1 MNRRRAA
8 AVAQARDT
16 AVAKMRD
23 TAVVQALSTP
33 AVSGHS
39 PLSLYRAKLAAG
51 ELRSD
56 PVQAL
61 AAEKLE
67 TLHRA
72 LKDYRPQAGPGFWR
86 VHLGFARNF
95 GLSSAGAPPMGLY
108 LVGNVGTGKS
118 MLMDLFFST
127 APVEKKRRVHF
138 HAFMLEVH
146 ARLHQWRATEAK
158 GAANADPIPPLAERI
173 ADEAWLLCF
182 DEFQVANI
190 ADAVILGRLFGALFE
205 RGVVV
210 VATSNTPPDDLYKGG
225 LQREL
230 FLPAIEILK
239 HKMDVL
245 QVDTGTDYRLGK
257 DDGVQVYH
265 VPLSAAATSALKA
278 AFRRLAGDEAPG
290 STEIHILGRTLA
302 VPCAAGGVAM
312 MSFAELC
319 ERPLG
324 PADYVALA
332 SHFRTLIVDGIPKLA
347 PDQRDVTRRFVI
359 LIDELY
365 EHRVNL
371 VCAAAAAPDELC
383 TEGDHAKEFR
393 RTASRLHEM
402 QSEEYLASAHLT

>member
-1 MNRRRAA
+1 
-8 AVAQARDT
+8 
-16 AVAKMRD
+16 MRD
-23 TAVVQALSTP
+23 TAVVQALSDP
-33 AVSGHS
+33 ALSGQS
-39 PLSLYRAKLAAG
+39 PLSLYRAKLGTG
-51 ELRSD
+51 ELHPD
-56 PVQAL
+56 PAQAL

-86 VHLGFARNF
+86 LHLGFARNF
-95 GLSSAGAPPMGLY
+95 GLSGAGAPPMGLY

-118 MLMDLFFST
+118 MLMDLFFAT

-146 ARLHQWRATEAK
+146 ERLHRWRHTEAK
-158 GAANADPIPPLAERI
+158 SAANADPIPPLADRI
-173 ADEAWLLCF
+173 ASEAWLLCF
-182 DEFQVANI
+182 DEFQVTNI
-190 ADAVILGRLFGALFE
+190 ADAVILGRLFSALFD
-205 RGVVV
+205 RGVVL

-239 HKMDVL
+239 RRMDVL
-245 QVDTGTDYRLGK
+245 QIDGGTDYRLGK
-257 DDGVQVYH
+257 AGVPVYH
-265 VPLSAAATSALKA
+265 TPLSAAASAALKD
-278 AFRRLAGDEAPG
+278 AFRHFADEGETPG
-290 STEIHILGRTLA
+290 PAELHILGRTLH
-302 VPCAAGGVAM
+302 VSCAAGRVAM

-319 ERPLG
+319 EQPLG

-332 SHFRTLIVDGIPKLA
+332 SHFHTLIVDGIPKLH
-347 PDQRDVTRRFVI
+347 PEQRDVTRRFVT

-371 VCAAAAAPDELC
+371 ICAAAAPPDELC
-383 TEGDHAKEFR
+383 TQGDHAKEFR

-402 QSEEYLASAHLT
+402 QSEDYLASPHLT

>member
-1 MNRRRAA
+1 
-8 AVAQARDT
+8 
-16 AVAKMRD
+16 MRD
-23 TAVVQALSTP
+23 TAVVQALPDP
-33 AVSGHS
+33 AVSGQS
-39 PLSLYRAKLAAG
+39 PLSLYRAKLRTG
-51 ELRSD
+51 ELRPD
-56 PVQAL
+56 PAQAL

-72 LKDYRPQAGPGFWR
+72 LKDYRPQSGPGFWR

-118 MLMDLFFST
+118 MLMDLFFAT
-127 APVEKKRRVHF
+127 APVPKKRRVHF

-146 ARLHQWRATEAK
+146 ERLHRWRNGEGK

-173 ADEAWLLCF
+173 AGEAWLLCF
-182 DEFQVANI
+182 DEFQVTNI
-190 ADAVILGRLFGALFE
+190 ADAVILGRLFGALFD

-210 VATSNTPPDDLYKGG
+210 VATSNTTPDDLYKGG

-239 HKMDVL
+239 RKMDVL
-245 QVDTGTDYRLGK
+245 QIDSGTDYRLGR
-257 DDGVQVYH
+257 DDVPVYYT
-265 VPLSAAATSALKA
+265 PLSAVATAALKD
-278 AFRRLAGDEAPG
+278 AFRHFADEGADEGETPG
-290 STEIHILGRTLA
+290 PTELHILGRTLKIS
-302 VPCAAGGVAM
+302 CAAGRVAM

-319 ERPLG
+319 EQPLG

-332 SHFRTLIVDGIPKLA
+332 SHFHTLVVDGIPQLH
-347 PDQRDVTRRFVI
+347 PERRDVTRRFVT

-371 VCAAAAAPDELC
+371 ICAAAAPPDELC
-383 TEGDHAKEFR
+383 AQGDHALEFR

-402 QSEEYLASAHLT
+402 QSEEYLASPHLT

>member
-1 MNRRRAA
+1 M
-8 AVAQARDT
+8 RDT
-16 AVAKMRD
+16 AVAQ
-23 TAVVQALSTP
+23 AVPDP
-33 AVSGHS
+33 AISGQS
-39 PLSLYRAKLAAG
+39 PLSLYRAKLGTG
-51 ELRSD
+51 ELRPD
-56 PVQAL
+56 PAQAL

-72 LKDYRPQAGPGFWR
+72 LKDYRPQSGPGFWR

-118 MLMDLFFST
+118 MLMDLFFAT
-127 APVEKKRRVHF
+127 APVAKKRRVHF

-146 ARLHQWRATEAK
+146 ERLHRWRNSGAK
-158 GAANADPIPPLAERI
+158 NTAHADPIPPLADRI
-173 ADEAWLLCF
+173 ASEAWLLCF
-182 DEFQVANI
+182 DEFQVTNI
-190 ADAVILGRLFGALFE
+190 ADAVILGRLFGALFD

-210 VATSNTPPDDLYKGG
+210 VATSNTIPDDLYKGG

-239 HKMDVL
+239 RKMDVL
-245 QVDTGTDYRLGK
+245 QIDSGTDYRLGK
-257 DDGVQVYH
+257 DDGVPVYH
-265 VPLSAAATSALKA
+265 TPLSAAATAALKE
-278 AFRRLAGDEAPG
+278 AFRRCADQGERPG
-290 STEIHILGRTLA
+290 PTEIHILGRALKIS
-302 VPCAAGGVAM
+302 CAAGGTAM

-319 ERPLG
+319 EQPLG
-324 PADYVALA
+324 PADYVAIA
-332 SHFRTLIVDGIPKLA
+332 SHFHTLIVDGIPQFG
-347 PDQRDVTRRFVI
+347 PEGRDVTRRFVT

-371 VCAAAAAPDELC
+371 ICAAAAPPDELC

-402 QSEEYLASAHLT
+402 QGEEYLASPHLT

>member
-1 MNRRRAA
+1 M
-8 AVAQARDT
+8 RDT
-16 AVAKMRD
+16 AVA
-23 TAVVQALSTP
+23 TTLSTP
-33 AVSGHS
+33 DLSGQS
-39 PLSLYRAKLAAG
+39 PLSLYRAKLGTG
-51 ELRSD
+51 ELRPD
-56 PVQAL
+56 PAQAL
-61 AAEKLE
+61 AVEKLE

-118 MLMDLFFST
+118 MLMDLFFAT
-127 APVEKKRRVHF
+127 APVPKKRRVHF

-146 ARLHQWRATEAK
+146 ARIHQWRNGAGK

-173 ADEAWLLCF
+173 AGEAWLLCF
-182 DEFQVANI
+182 DEFQVTNI
-190 ADAVILGRLFGALFE
+190 ADAVILGRLFGALFD

-210 VATSNTPPDDLYKGG
+210 VATSNTTPDDLYKGG

-230 FLPAIEILK
+230 FLPAIAILK
-239 HKMDVL
+239 QKMDVL
-245 QVDTGTDYRLGK
+245 QVDAGTDYRLGRVE
-257 DDGVQVYH
+257 GVQVYH
-265 VPLSAAATSALKA
+265 TPLSPAATAALTA
-278 AFRRLAGDEAPG
+278 AFHRLADEGETPRPA
-290 STEIHILGRTLA
+290 EIHILGRTLKIS
-302 VPCAAGGVAM
+302 CAAGRVAM

-319 ERPLG
+319 EQPLG

-332 SHFRTLIVDGIPKLA
+332 SHFHTLVVDGIPRLN
-347 PDQRDVTRRFVI
+347 PDQRDVTRRFVT

-371 VCAAAAAPDELC
+371 ICAAAAPPDELC
-383 TEGDHAKEFR
+383 AEGDHAKEFR

-402 QSEEYLASAHLT
+402 QSEEYLASPHLT

>member
-1 MNRRRAA
+1 M
-8 AVAQARDT
+8 RDT
-16 AVAKMRD
+16 AVAQEFSEPD
-23 TAVVQALSTP
+23 QTGQ
-33 AVSGHS
+33 S

-56 PVQAL
+56 PAQAL

-67 TLHRA
+67 TLSRA
-72 LKDYRPQAGPGFWR
+72 LRDYEPKSGPGFWR

-118 MLMDLFFST
+118 MLMDLFFAT
-127 APVEKKRRVHF
+127 ASVEKKRRVHF

-146 ARLHQWRATEAK
+146 ARLHEWRTRHAK
-158 GAANADPIPPLAERI
+158 TAHDADPIPPLADRV
-173 ADEAWLLCF
+173 AGEAWLLCF
-182 DEFQVANI
+182 DEFQVTNI
-190 ADAVILGRLFGALFE
+190 ADAVILGRLFGALFD

-210 VATSNTPPDDLYKGG
+210 VATSNTTPDELYKGG

-239 HKMDVL
+239 KKMDVL
-245 QVDTGTDYRLGK
+245 HIDSGTDYRLDK
-257 DDGVQVYH
+257 VEGVLVYH
-265 VPLSAAATSALKA
+265 TPLSVVATAALAAAFQRFS
-278 AFRRLAGDEAPG
+278 DEGETPG
-290 STEIHILGRTLA
+290 PTEIHILGRTLKISS
-302 VPCAAGGVAM
+302 AAGRAAM

-319 ERPLG
+319 EQPLG

-332 SHFRTLIVDGIPKLA
+332 SHFHTLVIDGIPRLVA
-347 PDQRDVTRRFVI
+347 EQRDVTRRFVT

-365 EHRVNL
+365 EHRVKL
-371 VCAAAAAPDELC
+371 ICAAAAPADELC
-383 TEGDHAKEFR
+383 TSGDHAKEFR

-402 QSEEYLASAHLT
+402 QSEDYLDSPHLA